1 MGIFGQAFSLI
12 AVLYKYRSLFL
23 MWITCGQTGFFYTA
37 YPHPQ
42 AQNSFIHKLF
52 TTIHSFL
59 STNVDNYLKSLLF

>member
-37 YPHPQ
+37 YPH
-42 AQNSFIHKLF
+42 S
-52 TTIHSFL
+52 
-59 STNVDNYLKSLLF
+59 